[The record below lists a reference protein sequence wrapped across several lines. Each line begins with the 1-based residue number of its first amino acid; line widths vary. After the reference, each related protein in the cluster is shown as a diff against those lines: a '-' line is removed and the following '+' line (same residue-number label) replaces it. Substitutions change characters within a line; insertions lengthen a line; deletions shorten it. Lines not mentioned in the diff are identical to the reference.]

1 MNGNA
6 AFMNA
11 ENLPSN
17 AGWRYNSLMP
27 MNSAIASPPARA
39 ASAIAD
45 AACDVPTAR
54 LIDDA
59 RALGVCLSD
68 DVACQFARYHA
79 ELVRWNR
86 RANLTAIAGWE
97 AVRTRHFLDSLSAAA
112 ILTSDTLRSGAIIDI
127 GSGAGFPGIP
137 LKLAYPSMR
146 VTLVEATA
154 KKTAFLAHICA
165 ELDLQDT
172 TVLNGRAETLAHEPD
187 LRERFDAVLA
197 RAVADTATLAE
208 LTLPFARIG
217 GLVALHKKGDIR
229 AELERAQCAIDTLGG
244 ALSEVKPV
252 HIPGLDDD
260 RALVVLQK
268 TRPTPAKYP
277 RRPGIP
283 AKRPLIRL

>member
-1 MNGNA
+1 MNT
-6 AFMNA
+6 
-11 ENLPSN
+11 
-17 AGWRYNSLMP
+17 
-27 MNSAIASPPARA
+27 SATSPLARA
-39 ASAIAD
+39 ASAPAD
-45 AACDVPTAR
+45 AACDVPLAS

-59 RALGVCLSD
+59 RALGVCMPD
-68 DVACQFARYHA
+68 AAARQFARYHA

-112 ILTSDTLRSGAIIDI
+112 VLPADTLRSGAIIDI

-165 ELDLQDT
+165 ELGLQDT
-172 TVLNGRAETLAHEPD
+172 AVLNGRAETLAHEPD

-208 LTLPFARIG
+208 LTLPFARVG

-229 AELERAQCAIDTLGG
+229 AELDRARCAIETLGG
-244 ALSEVKPV
+244 ALREVKLV
-252 HIPGLDDD
+252 NIPGLNDG
-260 RALVVLQK
+260 RALVVLEK
-268 TRPTPAKYP
+268 VRHTPTKYP

>member
-1 MNGNA
+1 MNFA
-6 AFMNA
+6 T
-11 ENLPSN
+11 
-17 AGWRYNSLMP
+17 
-27 MNSAIASPPARA
+27 ASPPARA
-39 ASAIAD
+39 ASALAD
-45 AACDVPTAR
+45 AAYNVPVASLT
-54 LIDDA
+54 DDA
-59 RALGVCLSD
+59 RSLGVCLS
-68 DVACQFARYHA
+68 AAAARQFARYHA

-86 RANLTAIAGWE
+86 RANLTAIVGWD

-112 ILTSDTLRSGAIIDI
+112 VLPADTLRSGAIIDI

-154 KKTAFLAHICA
+154 KKSAFLAHICA
-165 ELDLQDT
+165 ELDLQDIT
-172 TVLNGRAETLAHEPD
+172 PLNDRAETLAHEPD
-187 LRERFDAVLA
+187 LREQFDAVLA

-229 AELERAQCAIDTLGG
+229 AELDRAQCAIETLGG
-244 ALSEVKPV
+244 ALREVKPV

-260 RALVVLQK
+260 RALVVLEK
-268 TRPTPAKYP
+268 VRHTPAKYP

-283 AKRPLIRL
+283 AKRPLTML

>member
-1 MNGNA
+1 M
-6 AFMNA
+6 
-11 ENLPSN
+11 L
-17 AGWRYNSLMP
+17 
-27 MNSAIASPPARA
+27 MNSAA
-39 ASAIAD
+39 ASLRECAAYAPAD
-45 AACDVPTAR
+45 AACDASTAR

-68 DVACQFARYHA
+68 AVACQFARYYA

-86 RANLTAIAGWE
+86 RANLTAITDWE
-97 AVRTRHFLDSLSAAA
+97 AVRTRHFLDSLSVAAVLPA
-112 ILTSDTLRSGAIIDI
+112 DTLRSGAIIDI

-146 VTLVEATA
+146 VTMVEATA
-154 KKTAFLAHICA
+154 KKTEFLARICA

-172 TVLNGRAETLAHEPD
+172 ATLNGRAETLAHEPD

-208 LTLPFARIG
+208 LTLPFAHVG

-229 AELERAQCAIDTLGG
+229 AELERAQCAIETLGG
-244 ALSEVKPV
+244 ALREVKPV
-252 HIPGLDDD
+252 NIPGLNDD
-260 RALVVLQK
+260 RALVVLEK
-268 TRPTPAKYP
+268 IRPTPTKYP

-283 AKRPLIRL
+283 AKRPLARL

>member
-1 MNGNA
+1 M
-6 AFMNA
+6 
-11 ENLPSN
+11 L
-17 AGWRYNSLMP
+17 
-27 MNSAIASPPARA
+27 MNSAA
-39 ASAIAD
+39 ASLRECAVSAPVD
-45 AACDVPTAR
+45 SDCDVPLAG

-59 RALGVCLSD
+59 RVLGVCLSD
-68 DVACQFARYHA
+68 ADACQFARYHA

-86 RANLTAIAGWE
+86 RANLTAITGWE

-112 ILTSDTLRSGAIIDI
+112 VLPAATLRSGAIIDI

-154 KKTAFLAHICA
+154 KKTEFLARICA

-172 TVLNGRAETLAHEPD
+172 MALNGRAETLAREPD
-187 LRERFDAVLA
+187 LRERFDAVCA

-208 LTLPFARIG
+208 LTLPFARVG

-229 AELERAQCAIDTLGG
+229 AELERARCAIETLGG
-244 ALSEVKPV
+244 ALREVKPV
-252 HIPGLDDD
+252 NIPGLNDD
-260 RALVVLQK
+260 RALVVLEKMQS
-268 TRPTPAKYP
+268 TSVKYP

-283 AKRPLIRL
+283 AKRPLARL

>member
-1 MNGNA
+1 M
-6 AFMNA
+6 
-11 ENLPSN
+11 L
-17 AGWRYNSLMP
+17 
-27 MNSAIASPPARA
+27 MNSAAASLRVRA
-39 ASAIAD
+39 ASAPAD
-45 AACDVPTAR
+45 AACDVPHTR

-59 RALGVCLSD
+59 RVLGVCLSD
-68 DVACQFARYHA
+68 GVASQFAHYHT

-86 RANLTAIAGWE
+86 RANLTAIIGWD

-112 ILTSDTLRSGAIIDI
+112 VLPAATLRSGALIDI

-154 KKTAFLAHICA
+154 KKTAFLAHVCA

-172 TVLNGRAETLAHEPD
+172 ATLNSRAETLAHEPD

-208 LTLPFARIG
+208 LTLPFARVG

-229 AELERAQCAIDTLGG
+229 AELERAQCAIETLGG
-244 ALSEVKPV
+244 ALREVKPV
-252 HIPGLDDD
+252 NIPGLNDD
-260 RALVVLQK
+260 RALVVLEK
-268 TRPTPAKYP
+268 MRPTPAKYP

-283 AKRPLIRL
+283 AKRPLARL